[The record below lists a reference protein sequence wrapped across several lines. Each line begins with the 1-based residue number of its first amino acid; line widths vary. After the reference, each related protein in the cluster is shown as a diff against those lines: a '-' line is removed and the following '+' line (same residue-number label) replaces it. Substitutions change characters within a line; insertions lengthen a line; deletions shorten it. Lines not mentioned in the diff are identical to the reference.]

1 MIATAPMARSAAPT
15 TVAPSARVARQINR
29 AASAHGLDP
38 ALLAAVVMVESGG
51 DPRAESPTG
60 ARGLLQL
67 MPARARA
74 LGVSDPFDAA
84 ATLDAGARCLA
95 SKLCAHRGNL
105 PLALAAY
112 HLGPDAVERH
122 GGVPPYSEMRAF
134 LPKVMGYYD
143 DFRATGVF
151 ARPAEPRNGSGTIT
165 DGEGRC

>member
-1 MIATAPMARSAAPT
+1 MARIATPATDTPPR
-15 TVAPSARVARQINR
+15 RLARQINR
-29 AASAHGLDP
+29 AAGAHGLDP
-38 ALLAAVVMVESGG
+38 ALLGAVVMVESGF
-51 DPRAESPTG
+51 DPRAESPNG

-74 LGVSDPFDAA
+74 LGVSDPCDAA

-95 SKLCAHRGNL
+95 SKLRAYRGDL
-105 PLALAAY
+105 HLVLAAY
-112 HLGPDAVERH
+112 HLGADAVERH
-122 GGVPPYSEMRAF
+122 GGVPPYSEMQAF